1 MCVQGMS
8 AQSPPPSPLVVMTQ
22 SFSPRSAVIL
32 SAIASLLSGTVP
44 DGTARHPSWVMTPQ
58 MAYWLEL

>member
-1 MCVQGMS
+1 MRAPAMRS
-8 AQSPPPSPLVVMTQ
+8 QSPPPTPPVVMTQ

-32 SAIASLLSGTVP
+32 SVIASLLSGTVP